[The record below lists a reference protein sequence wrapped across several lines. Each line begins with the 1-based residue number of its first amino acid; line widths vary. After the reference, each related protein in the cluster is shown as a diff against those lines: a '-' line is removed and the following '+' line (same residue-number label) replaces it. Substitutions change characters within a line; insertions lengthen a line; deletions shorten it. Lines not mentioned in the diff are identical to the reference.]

1 MAYIRYFCGNP
12 EDKDALK
19 ETETKRMFLYKNTVA
34 LIRAY
39 ANIADDLEE
48 AGYSQHDIE
57 YIKRR
62 VDFYTKLRVEIK
74 NAGGEILDTKAYE
87 ADMRHLIDNYIQA
100 EEPRSI
106 SPFGDMSLLDIIV
119 NSGLADALDS
129 LPGSIR
135 SNKDAVAETITNNV
149 RKKIIKDHLIDPA
162 YFEEMSILLD
172 ALIRERKAN
181 AVSYEEYLNKI
192 VELSKKV
199 SQTTRDDLPAEIKT
213 AEQRALFNNTGK
225 NVSLAVALDEA
236 IKKVKKADWRGNI
249 AKQNEIKAAMYKVLK
264 DTTEVDR
271 LFEIVRQQNGY

>member
-1 MAYIRYFCGNP
+1 
-12 EDKDALK
+12 
-19 ETETKRMFLYKNTVA
+19 
-34 LIRAY
+34 
-39 ANIADDLEE
+39 
-48 AGYSQHDIE
+48 
-57 YIKRR
+57 
-62 VDFYTKLRVEIK
+62 
-74 NAGGEILDTKAYE
+74 
-87 ADMRHLIDNYIQA
+87 MRHLIDNYIQA

-199 SQTTRDDLPAEIKT
+199 SRHK
-213 AEQRALFNNTGK
+213 G
-225 NVSLAVALDEA
+225 
-236 IKKVKKADWRGNI
+236 
-249 AKQNEIKAAMYKVLK
+249 
-264 DTTEVDR
+264 
-271 LFEIVRQQNGY
+271 